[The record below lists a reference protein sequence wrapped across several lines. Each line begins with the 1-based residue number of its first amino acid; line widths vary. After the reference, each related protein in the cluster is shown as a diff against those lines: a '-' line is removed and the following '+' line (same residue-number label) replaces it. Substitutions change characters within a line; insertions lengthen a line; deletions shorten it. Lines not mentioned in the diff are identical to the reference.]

1 MGRLSPDCFKIILTD
16 EGDIMKSALQKYEF
30 NTRQM
35 ALASSAL
42 IVVGVFVYFMWSGIG
57 IGVAAIG
64 LAGLIW
70 CFLRR

>member
-1 MGRLSPDCFKIILTD
+1 MGHLSPDCLKIVLTD
-16 EGDIMKSALQKYEF
+16 EGDIMKSALQRYEF

-35 ALASSAL
+35 ALAGSAL
-42 IVVGVFVYFMWSGIG
+42 IVVGVFVCFMWSGIG
-57 IGVAAIG
+57 LWVAAIG